1 MSRRLWA
8 VGNNTG
14 TAATLTN
21 DEGDSVAIAAL
32 GITHTGGTGG
42 DFVYLSDCSDS
53 TYWPGHHMTI
63 SSSAW
68 SVSCWVDD
76 QNNRVFM
83 WSAFNGWSSQNIV
96 QNSGAPVDDCS
107 IMINLVN
114 GSPVVTWQPW

>member
-14 TAATLTN
+14 TAATL
-21 DEGDSVAIAAL
+21 
-32 GITHTGGTGG
+32 
-42 DFVYLSDCSDS
+42 
-53 TYWPGHHMTI
+53 
-63 SSSAW
+63 
-68 SVSCWVDD
+68 
-76 QNNRVFM
+76 M